1 MLIFLGFDRRLIDKF
16 IILKFDFLKLSWNL
30 HKDALIFTFY
40 LRILLFL
47 LLEFLLTRLN
57 LSPQSIVLFIYLP
70 VDLLIALFHLHT
82 LVLQSLLQ
90 LTRLLLQLCIHVL
103 TLFLQLPDLLN
114 RLLARRF
121 YVDVPQLYHRLLELF
136 EQPISG
142 SQLNAPLVFEILL

>member
-1 MLIFLGFDRRLIDKF
+1 M
-16 IILKFDFLKLSWNL
+16 
-30 HKDALIFTFY
+30 
-40 LRILLFL
+40 
-47 LLEFLLTRLN
+47 EFLLTRLN

-90 LTRLLLQLCIHVL
+90 LTRLLLQLCVHVL
-103 TLFLQLPDLLN
+103 TLFLQLPDLLD

-142 SQLNAPLVFEILL
+142 SQLNAPLVLEILL